1 MKLSNNPYRSSKIT
15 LPYICVYNYFT
26 DDELD
31 QIEFLSKTKPLNK
44 ATTVSMLDGSIVD
57 NNPLRISSNSFH
69 AIAEENAWF
78 FKKLNLAIESIN
90 NSVYGFE
97 LYGYKDYQYAE
108 YDGSVAG
115 KYGVHMDL
123 IMTDAK
129 PADLLD
135 TRKLSMSLLLSEP
148 GKDFFGGDFLIHE
161 GGSPTRIPMNRGSLV
176 FFPSFMLHEVTP
188 VTEGLRKSIVVWV
201 EGPKFR

>member
-15 LPYICVYNYFT
+15 LPYICVYDYFT
-26 DDELD
+26 EDELK

-44 ATTVSMLDGSIVD
+44 ATTVAQQNGMVVD
-57 NNPLRISSNSFH
+57 DNPIRVSNNSFH
-69 AIAEENAWF
+69 GYTEENSWF
-78 FKKLNLAIESIN
+78 FEKLNAAIESIN

-108 YDGSVAG
+108 YDGAESG
-115 KYGVHMDL
+115 KYGTHMDL
-123 IMTDAK
+123 IMTEAK

-135 TRKLSMSLLLSEP
+135 TRKLSISLILSDP
-148 GKDFFGGDFLIHE
+148 DKDFSGGDFLIYE
-161 GGSPTRIPMNRGSLV
+161 GGSPTKVSLPKGAMI

-201 EGPKFR
+201 EGPKFK

>member
-15 LPYICVYNYFT
+15 LPYVTVHDYFT
-26 DDELD
+26 DQELE

-44 ATTVSMLDGSIVD
+44 AITVSQLDESNISD
-57 NNPLRISSNSFH
+57 NQIRVSSNSFH
-69 AIAEENAWF
+69 AYSQENSWF
-78 FKKLNLAIESIN
+78 FEKLNIAIESIN
-90 NSVYGFE
+90 NSFYGFE

-108 YDGSVAG
+108 YDGSVSG
-115 KYGVHMDL
+115 RYGAHMDL

-135 TRKLSMSLLLSEP
+135 TRKLSLSIILSDP
-148 GKDFFGGDFLIHE
+148 INDFTGGDFLIYE
-161 GGSPTRIPMNRGSLV
+161 GANPTKIDAQKGSII

-188 VTEGLRKSIVVWV
+188 VISGIRKSIVVWV
-201 EGPKFR
+201 EGPKFK

>member
-15 LPYICVYNYFT
+15 LPYICVYDYFT

-44 ATTVSMLDGSIVD
+44 ATTVSTLDGSIVD
-57 NNPLRISSNSFH
+57 DNPLRISSNSFH
-69 AIAEENAWF
+69 AIQEENEWF
-78 FKKLNLAIESIN
+78 FEKLNLAIESIN

-108 YDGSVAG
+108 YEGSVAG

-129 PADLLD
+129 PANLLD
-135 TRKLSMSLLLSEP
+135 TRKLSMTLLLSEP

-161 GGSPTRIPMNRGSLV
+161 GGSPTRIPMKRGSLV

>member
-15 LPYICVYNYFT
+15 LPYICVYDYFT
-26 DDELD
+26 DEELD

-44 ATTVSMLDGSIVD
+44 ATTVSTQDGSVVD
-57 NNPLRISSNSFH
+57 DNPIRISNNSFH
-69 AIAEENAWF
+69 GYTEENSWF
-78 FKKLNLAIESIN
+78 FEKLNAAIESIN

-148 GKDFFGGDFLIHE
+148 GKDFVGGDFLIHE
-161 GGSPTRIPMNRGSLV
+161 GGSPTSIRMNRGALV
-176 FFPSFMLHEVTP
+176 FFPSFMLHEVAP
-188 VTEGLRKSIVVWV
+188 VTSGLRKSIVVWV
-201 EGPKFR
+201 EGPKFK

>member
-15 LPYICVYNYFT
+15 LPYVCVNDYFT
-26 DDELD
+26 DDELN
-31 QIEFLSKTKPLNK
+31 QIEFLSKLKPLNK
-44 ATTVSMLDGSIVD
+44 ATTVSQVNGLVVD
-57 NNPLRISSNSFH
+57 DNPIRVSNNSFH
-69 AIAEENAWF
+69 GYSEENSWF
-78 FKKLNLAIESIN
+78 FEKLNLAIESIN
-90 NSVYGFE
+90 DSVYGFE

-108 YDGSVAG
+108 YDGSESG

-129 PADLLD
+129 PANLLD
-135 TRKLSMSLLLSEP
+135 TRKLSMSILLSEQD
-148 GKDFFGGDFLIHE
+148 KDFTGGDFLIYE
-161 GGSPTRIPMNRGSLV
+161 GASPTKVEARKGTII

>member
-15 LPYICVYNYFT
+15 LPYICIYDYFT
-26 DDELD
+26 DDELN

-44 ATTVSMLDGSIVD
+44 ATTVSTINGSVVD
-57 NNPLRISSNSFH
+57 DNPIRISDNSFH
-69 AIAEENAWF
+69 GVTEENAWF
-78 FKKLNLAIESIN
+78 FQKLNLAIESIN
-90 NSVYGFE
+90 DSVYGFE
-97 LYGYKDYQYAE
+97 IYGYKDYQYAE

-135 TRKLSMSLLLSEP
+135 TRKLSMTLLLSEP
-148 GKDFFGGDFLIHE
+148 NKDFTGGDFLIYE
-161 GGSPTRIPMNRGSLV
+161 GANPTNVTMNRGAMI

-188 VTEGLRKSIVVWV
+188 VLSGIRKSIVVWV
-201 EGPKFR
+201 EGPKFK